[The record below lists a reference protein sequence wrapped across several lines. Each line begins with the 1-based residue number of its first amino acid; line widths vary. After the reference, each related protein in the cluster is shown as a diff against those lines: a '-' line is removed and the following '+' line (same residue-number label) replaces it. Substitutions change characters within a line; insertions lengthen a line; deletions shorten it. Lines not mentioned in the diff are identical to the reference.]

1 MSNTYDIELKMD
13 ICSYSYKPKKEKL
26 KEIRTNKKEFK
37 VWADKTLDKFDDVAD
52 RMDEWMD
59 KPNDMVSKDTN
70 EVWSID
76 KGKWISI
83 D

>member
-13 ICSYSYKPKKEKL
+13 ICRYSYKPKKEKL

-76 KGKWISI
+76 KGKWIST

>member
-26 KEIRTNKKEFK
+26 KEIRANKKQFK
-37 VWADKTLDKFDDVAD
+37 EWANKTLDQFDAVAD
-52 RMDEWMD
+52 DMDNWMD
-59 KPNDMVSKDTN
+59 APNDMVSKDTN

-76 KGKWISI
+76 KGIWICL